1 MGESKKHCRHY
12 KLESWGFRVK
22 VEMLNDEEKAKF
34 VSATLARGSFLRKIS
49 VWPPSDIYY
58 EEWLSNFESLDD
70 RYIASKI
77 LNNFLYY
84 SKSMVAKLL
93 HDAVGNAISLI
104 ARKVCPSDM
113 DFYKKE
119 IFYSY
124 IPGETPNPTDSGLLF
139 MRKLREDLHI
149 PQSRTLMFDAFK
161 ALLEDE
167 GTKKRL
173 LLVLCDDFVG
183 SGCQCEA
190 ALANTKL
197 KNHEMTIMDFVQK
210 FGHVIA
216 YAPLIANS
224 LGVQR
229 IKNQLP
235 DLILSPA
242 HVLGDEY
249 NLFSEKCI
257 CWEGDSDLY
266 RAGVEL
272 IRRVS
277 GKLGIKDTPNGV
289 VSVEGF
295 GRQGLF
301 VGFEHGIPDSDPAF
315 FFYSEK
321 GWKPLMRRY
330 CERD

>member
-1 MGESKKHCRHY
+1 M
-12 KLESWGFRVK
+12 K
-22 VEMLNDEEKAKF
+22 VEKLRKEDKEAF
-34 VSATLARGSFLRKIS
+34 VKATLERGSFLRKIG

-58 EEWLSNFESLDD
+58 EEWLSNFENLDD
-70 RYIASKI
+70 KYIASKI

-84 SKSMVAKLL
+84 SKPMVAKLL
-93 HDAVGNAISLI
+93 HDAVGNAISLM
-104 ARKVCPSDM
+104 AREIHPLSR
-113 DFYKKE
+113 DFYKRD

-149 PQSRTLMFDAFK
+149 PQSRTLMFDALKTMLKKEGNK
-161 ALLEDE
+161 A
-167 GTKKRL
+167 RL
-173 LLVLCDDFVG
+173 FIVLCDDFVG
-183 SGCQCEA
+183 SGCQCEK
-190 ALANTKL
+190 ALAKTQLEDSK
-197 KNHEMTIMDFVQK
+197 MTIMEFANK

-224 LGVQR
+224 LGVRR
-229 IKNQLP
+229 IKSQLP
-235 DLILSPA
+235 ELIFTPT

-257 CWEGDSDLY
+257 CWEGDCDLY

-277 GKLGIKDTPNGV
+277 GKLEIKDDENGV

-301 VGFEHGIPDSDPAF
+301 VGFEHGIPDADPAF
-315 FFYSEK
+315 FFYSDK

>member
-1 MGESKKHCRHY
+1 M
-12 KLESWGFRVK
+12 K
-22 VEMLNDEEKAKF
+22 VEMLSDEEKEQF
-34 VSATLARGSFLRKIS
+34 VSATLARGSFLRKIN
-49 VWPPSDIYY
+49 VWPSSDIYY

-84 SKSMVAKLL
+84 SKPMVAKLL
-93 HDAVGNAISLI
+93 HDAVGSAISLI
-104 ARKVCPSDM
+104 VKKVCPTNV

-119 IFYSY
+119 ILYSY
-124 IPGETPNPTDSGLLF
+124 IPGETPSPTDSGLLF

-149 PQSRTLMFDAFK
+149 PEKQTLMFDDLK
-161 ALLEDE
+161 MRLEAE
-167 GTKKRL
+167 GAKTRL
-173 LLVLCDDFVG
+173 IIVLCDDFVG
-183 SGCQCEA
+183 SGCQCEK
-190 ALANTKL
+190 ALAKSPL
-197 KNHEMTIMDFVQK
+197 EKCKMTIIDYAQK

-224 LGVQR
+224 LGVR
-229 IKNQLP
+229 NIKNQLP
-235 DLILSPA
+235 DLIFTPA

-257 CWEGDSDLY
+257 CWEGDGDLY

-277 GKLGIKDTPNGV
+277 GKLGIKDTLNGV
-289 VSVEGF
+289 ISVEGF

-301 VGFEHGIPDSDPAF
+301 IGFEHGIPDSDPAF
-315 FFYSEK
+315 FFYPDK